1 MLSAGI
7 LAYRKGARGLE
18 VLLVHPGGPFWRKKD
33 NGAWSI
39 PKGEIDAADAPEL
52 VARREFAEELGPSAS
67 IGPLRPLGEIRQRGG
82 KRVIAFAGEG
92 HFDPAA
98 LISNTFDIEWPP
110 RSGRRQSFPEVD
122 RAEWFDI
129 EFARTKMLS
138 AQVELLD
145 RLSAIA
151 AESDREMTFRIGIIS
166 DTHGL
171 LRPEAERGLTGVNH
185 IIHAGD
191 IGRPEI
197 VDALRRIAPVT
208 AIRGNVDSGEWA
220 REYPDTKLVR
230 LAGKSIYVLHD
241 LKTLQVDPGA
251 GIDVIISGHSHVP
264 KIDTVGGVLY
274 LNPGSAGRRRFKLP
288 ITLATLEVTPEGM
301 RPEIHDLGGD

>member
-1 MLSAGI
+1 MAALKTTSRRSTTSAGI

-33 NGAWSI
+33 AGAWSV
-39 PKGEIDAADAPEL
+39 PKGEIDAGDAPEQ

-110 RSGRRQSFPEVD
+110 RTGRRQSFPEVD

-129 EFARTKMLS
+129 ELARTKMLS

-145 RLSAIA
+145 RLSAMA
-151 AESDREMTFRIGIIS
+151 AESNIE
-166 DTHGL
+166 
-171 LRPEAERGLTGVNH
+171 
-185 IIHAGD
+185 
-191 IGRPEI
+191 
-197 VDALRRIAPVT
+197 
-208 AIRGNVDSGEWA
+208 
-220 REYPDTKLVR
+220 
-230 LAGKSIYVLHD
+230 
-241 LKTLQVDPGA
+241 
-251 GIDVIISGHSHVP
+251 
-264 KIDTVGGVLY
+264 
-274 LNPGSAGRRRFKLP
+274 
-288 ITLATLEVTPEGM
+288 
-301 RPEIHDLGGD
+301 